1 MTYNYWLSY
10 DDLTHKL
17 INLLLEIK
25 IDNKKGKQVDKITT
39 KIIN

>member
-1 MTYNYWLSY
+1 MTYNYRLSY
-10 DDLTHKL
+10 DDLTNKL

-25 IDNKKGKQVDKITT
+25 IDIKKGKQVDKITT

>member
-1 MTYNYWLSY
+1 MTYNYGLYY
-10 DDLTHKL
+10 DDLTRKL

-25 IDNKKGKQVDKITT
+25 IDIKKGKQVDKITT